1 MLKRNSDRLHLDRF
15 HKKDKLSTMAE
26 FEPTI
31 STLSMSDT
39 FTHGYALLIGVGEC
53 AYPKWSLPVTVKD
66 VQALRAILT
75 DPNLCAY
82 PNNGQHIRLL
92 YDAAATRTAILDGLA
107 WLKEQA
113 AADPESTVVIYYSG
127 HGWLDQSTESYY
139 LIPHDVEPFDISSS
153 ALSAVDF
160 NDALRQI
167 QSQRLLVI
175 IDCCHAQGMAA
186 AKTGEADLKLPP
198 GFVPAVPVKGLLDEL
213 AKGEGRAVF
222 TSCGGSQK
230 SWIRKDDSMSI
241 YTYHLIEAL
250 QGAANQPGDTKV
262 GVADIMKHLDR
273 AVPKSASQE
282 WQAPQQPW
290 LSGETTNFPIAFLCG
305 GKGLPAEGWDAVK
318 ESPINFTSNMV
329 QAAGP
334 RSVAIGG
341 SADNS
346 TILPGNRNVVG
357 SSNVV
362 GRGNKI
368 YPKKPKD
375 SEARGK
381 VKGFEPLPGQAQPI
395 SPTRYVCPNT
405 GCNEFWDRRSV
416 GQPIPKCS
424 IHDVELLPVPKS

>member
-1 MLKRNSDRLHLDRF
+1 
-15 HKKDKLSTMAE
+15 
-26 FEPTI
+26 
-31 STLSMSDT
+31 MSDT

-53 AYPKWSLPVTVKD
+53 AYQKWSLPVTVKD
-66 VQALRAILT
+66 VQALQSILI

-82 PNNGQHIRLL
+82 PNNDQHIRLL
-92 YDAAATRTAILDGLA
+92 YDAAATRTAILDGLV

-127 HGWLDQSTESYY
+127 HGWLDQSTEPYY
-139 LIPHDVEPFDISSS
+139 LIPHDVEPFDIPCS
-153 ALSAVDF
+153 ALSAADF

-186 AKTGEADLKLPP
+186 TKTGEADLKLPP
-198 GFVPAVPVKGLLDEL
+198 GFVPAVPAKGLLDEL
-213 AKGEGRAVF
+213 AKGEGRVVF
-222 TSCGGSQK
+222 TSCRGSQK
-230 SWIRKDDSMSI
+230 SWIRKDGSMSI

-250 QGAANQPGDTKV
+250 QGAANKPQDTTV
-262 GVADIMKHLDR
+262 GVADIMKHLHK
-273 AVPKSASQE
+273 AVPESAFQE
-282 WQAPQQPW
+282 YEATQQPW
-290 LSGETTNFPIAFLCG
+290 LSGETSNFPIALLRG
-305 GKGLPAEGWDAVK
+305 GKGLPAEGWEAVK
-318 ESPINFTSNMV
+318 QQPSSNPQV
-329 QAAGP
+329 IVLATGERSAAT
-334 RSVAIGG
+334 GG
-341 SADNS
+341 DVNGVI
-346 TILPGNRNVVG
+346 TTGDRNVVG
-357 SSNVV
+357 SGNVV

-375 SEARGK
+375 SEDRGK

>member
-1 MLKRNSDRLHLDRF
+1 MASTSVGFR
-15 HKKDKLSTMAE
+15 KKDKLSKMAE
-26 FEPTI
+26 FKPTI
-31 STLSMSDT
+31 STLCMSDT
-39 FTHGYALLIGVGEC
+39 FTRGYALLIGVGEC
-53 AYPKWSLPVTVKD
+53 TYPKWSLPVTVKD

-82 PNNGQHIRLL
+82 PNNDQHIRLL
-92 YDAAATRTAILDGLA
+92 YDAAATRTAILDGLV

-153 ALSAVDF
+153 ALSAADF

-186 AKTGEADLKLPP
+186 AKTGEAGIKLPP
-198 GFVPAVPVKGLLDEL
+198 GFVPAGTAKELLEL

-222 TSCGGSQK
+222 TSCRGSQK
-230 SWIRKDDSMSI
+230 SWIRKDGSLSI

-262 GVADIMKHLDR
+262 GIADIMGHLGR
-273 AVPKSASQE
+273 AVPESAFQE
-282 WQAPQQPW
+282 YQATQEPW
-290 LSGETTNFPIAFLCG
+290 FSCETTNFPIAFLCG

-318 ESPINFTSNMV
+318 ESPINFTSNIV

-334 RSVAIGG
+334 GSVAIGG
-341 SADNS
+341 KADNS
-346 TILPGNRNVVG
+346 TILAKSDGNVVG
-357 SSNVV
+357 SGNVV

-375 SEARGK
+375 SADSGK
-381 VKGFEPLPGQAQPI
+381 VKSFEPLPGQVQPI
-395 SPTRYVCPNT
+395 APTKYVCPNT
-405 GCNEFWDRRSV
+405 GCDISWVRRSV

-424 IHDVELLPVPKS
+424 IHDVELIPVPKS

>member
-1 MLKRNSDRLHLDRF
+1 
-15 HKKDKLSTMAE
+15 MAE
-26 FEPTI
+26 FKPTI
-31 STLSMSDT
+31 STLCMSDT
-39 FTHGYALLIGVGEC
+39 FTHGYALLIGVGES
-53 AYPKWSLPVTVKD
+53 AFPKYSLPVTVKD
-66 VQALRAILT
+66 VQALRAFLT

-82 PNNGQHIRLL
+82 PNDDQHIRLL
-92 YDAAATRTAILDGLA
+92 HDAGATRTAILEGLA
-107 WLKEQA
+107 WLKEQVA
-113 AADPESTVVIYYSG
+113 TNPKSTVVIYYSG
-127 HGWLDQSTESYY
+127 HGWLDQSTEHYY
-139 LIPHDVEPFDISSS
+139 LIPHDVDFNIPSS

-160 NDALRQI
+160 TDALRQI

-186 AKTGEADLKLPP
+186 AKTGEADLKLPQ
-198 GFVPAVPVKGLLDEL
+198 GFVPAVPTKGRLDEL

-222 TSCGGSQK
+222 TSCRGSQK
-230 SWIRKDDSMSI
+230 SWIRKDGSMSI

-262 GVADIMKHLDR
+262 RVADLMKHLDR
-273 AVPKSASQE
+273 AVPESAFQE
-282 WQAPQQPW
+282 YQATQEPW
-290 LSGETTNFPIAFLCG
+290 FSGETTNFPIALLCG

-334 RSVAIGG
+334 RSVATGG

-346 TILPGNRNVVG
+346 TILPGDGNVVG

-375 SEARGK
+375 SEDRGK

-395 SPTRYVCPNT
+395 APTKYVCPNT
-405 GCNEFWDRRSV
+405 GCDISWVRRSV
-416 GQPIPKCS
+416 GQTIPKCS
-424 IHDVELLPVPKS
+424 IHNVELIPVPKS

>member
-1 MLKRNSDRLHLDRF
+1 
-15 HKKDKLSTMAE
+15 
-26 FEPTI
+26 
-31 STLSMSDT
+31 MSDT

-66 VQALRAILT
+66 VQALRSILI

-82 PNNGQHIRLL
+82 PNNDQHIRLL
-92 YDAAATRTAILDGLA
+92 YDAAATRTAILDGLV

-127 HGWLDQSTESYY
+127 HGWLDQSTEPYY
-139 LIPHDVEPFDISSS
+139 LIPHDVEPFDIPSS

-160 NDALRQI
+160 TDALRQI

-186 AKTGEADLKLPP
+186 AKTGEADLKLPH

-222 TSCGGSQK
+222 TSCRESQK
-230 SWIRKDDSMSI
+230 SWIRNDGSMSI

-262 GVADIMKHLDR
+262 GVADLLRHLDR
-273 AVPKSASQE
+273 TVPESASQE
-282 WQAPQQPW
+282 YQATQEPW
-290 LSGETTNFPIAFLCG
+290 LSGETTNFPIALLRG
-305 GKGLPAEGWDAVK
+305 GKGLPAEGWDAIK
-318 ESPINFTSNMV
+318 ESPINFTSNIV

-341 SADNS
+341 SANNS
-346 TILPGNRNVVG
+346 TIIPGDRNVVG
-357 SSNVV
+357 SGNIVQQ
-362 GRGNKI
+362 GRNINSEKS
-368 YPKKPKD
+368 KD
-375 SEARGK
+375 SEVGGNAK
-381 VKGFEPLPGQAQPI
+381 SFEPLPGKAQPMA
-395 SPTRYVCPNT
+395 PTRYVCPNT
-405 GCNEFWDRRSV
+405 GCDISWVRRSV
-416 GQPIPKCS
+416 GQTIPKCS
-424 IHDVELLPVPKS
+424 IHDVELIPVPKS